1 MSATPKHDQLTLL
14 LAALDVV
21 DEFDLP
27 SPGLDRHEGM
37 LLLDWLLDNYVRF
50 TLALSP
56 LGEVHWAAL
65 IHEFRASGK
74 TTSFDDADLRDA
86 MQRLGKAD
94 DELLANR

>member
-1 MSATPKHDQLTLL
+1 MSAKHDQLSLL
-14 LAALDVV
+14 LAALDTV

-27 SPGLDRHEGM
+27 SPGIDQHEGM
-37 LLLDWLLDNYVRF
+37 LLLDWLLDNYVRL

-56 LGEVHWAAL
+56 VGEVHWAAL
-65 IHEFRASGK
+65 IHEFRESGK
-74 TTSFDDADLRDA
+74 ATSLDDPKLRDA